1 MRSWTTVR
9 GLPSDKPSSLI
20 SSHSQCLLRSSCSL
34 HWYRLT
40 ILPPAAPSPDI
51 ILTPGL
57 IESLF
62 TRYPTATP
70 GSLTIMRHSRHG
82 DSSLAAFCVISGLVD
97 QLLDLPSEIMTGL
110 QRYKRDVNAEKTAA
124 DRCAEG
130 AGRWEFW
137 ANIPLC
143 GVSMI

>member
-1 MRSWTTVR
+1 MICLVTSLYLSSRPTLSIF
-9 GLPSDKPSSLI
+9 SDP
-20 SSHSQCLLRSSCSL
+20 L

-40 ILPPAAPSPDI
+40 ILPLAATLPNNA
-51 ILTPGL
+51 LTPGL

-82 DSSLAAFCVISGLVD
+82 DSSLAAFCVISGLTD
-97 QLLDLPSEIMTGL
+97 QLLDMPSEIVAGL